1 MLNPIILYLE
11 SLNKVI
17 RNDNLDPALRAL
29 TLSLPSQDEITQKC
43 LDKGVTPDPMAIYR
57 SIETLNLAISDH
69 LKPELERIYEKYSV
83 QEEYKPDASQSAYRA
98 LRNRALSLLAYQDG
112 ALLANIQAA
121 NAQNMTDQLS
131 AFSTVIKHN
140 PDSKHVKLFYDQW
153 KHERLVVDK
162 WFSTPKY

>member
-1 MLNPIILYLE
+1 
-11 SLNKVI
+11 
-17 RNDNLDPALRAL
+17 
-29 TLSLPSQDEITQKC
+29 
-43 LDKGVTPDPMAIYR
+43 MAIYR

-83 QEEYKPDASQSAYRA
+83 NEEYKPDASQSAYRA
-98 LRNRALSLLAYQDG
+98 LRNRALSLLAYQDS

-162 WFSTPKY
+162 WFSTQVLTAHPDSLNKVVKNLTNHPDFNIKHPIELDLYWEPFLPTLLGFI